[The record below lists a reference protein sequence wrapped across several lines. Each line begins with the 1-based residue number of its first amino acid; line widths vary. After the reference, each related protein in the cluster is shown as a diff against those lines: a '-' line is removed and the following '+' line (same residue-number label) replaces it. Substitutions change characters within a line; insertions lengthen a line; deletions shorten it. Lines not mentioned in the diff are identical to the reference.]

1 MRVFVTG
8 VKGQL
13 GYDVMNELEKQGL
26 EGIGV
31 DIDEMDITDADQVN
45 KVIKEAAPDAVI
57 HCAAYTAVDA
67 AEDNEEICRKVNA
80 QGTEN
85 IAKVCEELDIK
96 MMYISTDYVF
106 NGQGERPWE
115 PDDKREPLNV
125 YGQTK
130 YEGELAIEEHV
141 KKFFTVRIAWVFGV
155 NGKNFIKTML
165 NLGKTHDHLTVV
177 NDQTG
182 SPTYTY
188 DLARLLV
195 DMIQTDK
202 YGRYHATNE
211 GICTWYEFACEIFK
225 QAGMN
230 VSVAPVSSDEYP
242 AKAKRPSNS
251 RMDKSKLTANGFTPL
266 PTWQDALSRYLNEYR
281 NNKDYVI
288 MEPNRIMP
296 DMELKVEVKDLPG
309 KQVAYIRLNGGYKE
323 IDYLGTWMRLL
334 QFAKNKNIQP
344 LSFSPI
350 CLYHD
355 DPKVTSPDKLRTD
368 ICMEVAPSVCPKGEI
383 GTKKVLE
390 GRFMV
395 ALYKGTYQQ
404 LGAVYDTLY
413 GKYLPEMGLSLR
425 EVPSGEIYLNDPRN
439 TKPEDLLTQIYVA
452 VE

>member
-1 MRVFVTG
+1 MRIKTTTKTEYQQRMNVLVEYINNHLGEDIDLNKLAEISGFSRWHFHRIFAEFLGEPVGTFIVRMRV
-8 VKGQL
+8 
-13 GYDVMNELEKQGL
+13 E
-26 EGIGV
+26 
-31 DIDEMDITDADQVN
+31 
-45 KVIKEAAPDAVI
+45 
-57 HCAAYTAVDA
+57 TA
-67 AEDNEEICRKVNA
+67 
-80 QGTEN
+80 
-85 IAKVCEELDIK
+85 
-96 MMYISTDYVF
+96 
-106 NGQGERPWE
+106 
-115 PDDKREPLNV
+115 
-125 YGQTK
+125 
-130 YEGELAIEEHV
+130 
-141 KKFFTVRIAWVFGV
+141 
-155 NGKNFIKTML
+155 
-165 NLGKTHDHLTVV
+165 
-177 NDQTG
+177 
-182 SPTYTY
+182 
-188 DLARLLV
+188 ARLL
-195 DMIQTDK
+195 
-202 YGRYHATNE
+202 RYT
-211 GICTWYEFACEIFK
+211 EI
-225 QAGMN
+225 
-230 VSVAPVSSDEYP
+230 PVKEIAY
-242 AKAKRPSNS
+242 KV
-251 RMDKSKLTANGFTPL
+251 G
-266 PTWQDALSRYLNEYR
+266 NEYR

-334 QFAKNKNIQP
+334 QFAKEQNIQP

-368 ICMEVAPSVCPKGEI
+368 ICLEVAPSVCPKGEI

-452 VE
+452 IE

>member
-1 MRVFVTG
+1 
-8 VKGQL
+8 
-13 GYDVMNELEKQGL
+13 
-26 EGIGV
+26 
-31 DIDEMDITDADQVN
+31 
-45 KVIKEAAPDAVI
+45 
-57 HCAAYTAVDA
+57 
-67 AEDNEEICRKVNA
+67 
-80 QGTEN
+80 
-85 IAKVCEELDIK
+85 
-96 MMYISTDYVF
+96 
-106 NGQGERPWE
+106 
-115 PDDKREPLNV
+115 
-125 YGQTK
+125 
-130 YEGELAIEEHV
+130 
-141 KKFFTVRIAWVFGV
+141 
-155 NGKNFIKTML
+155 
-165 NLGKTHDHLTVV
+165 
-177 NDQTG
+177 
-182 SPTYTY
+182 
-188 DLARLLV
+188 
-195 DMIQTDK
+195 
-202 YGRYHATNE
+202 
-211 GICTWYEFACEIFK
+211 
-225 QAGMN
+225 
-230 VSVAPVSSDEYP
+230 
-242 AKAKRPSNS
+242 
-251 RMDKSKLTANGFTPL
+251 
-266 PTWQDALSRYLNEYR
+266 
-281 NNKDYVI
+281 
-288 MEPNRIMP
+288 MEPNRIIP

-334 QFAKNKNIQP
+334 QFAKEQNIQP